1 MRFVVATIALSM
13 LAAQAFADAES
24 SADVARFGEPGSR
37 SWTVHVDN
45 DLFAFTDR
53 DSDYTAGV
61 AFSLGGDEARRHR
74 LSPHALLDRV
84 DAQFA
89 FADRA
94 SAEAHALDVGLLLFT
109 PQNLSAREPQF
120 DDRPYASL
128 VYVSGSNLRLDGARD
143 VAYQSS
149 LTLGVLGLP
158 LAETLHRSVHDL
170 VGSAEPRGYDHQ
182 ISDGGE
188 PTFRYAVARK
198 RLLASGS
205 YNERPYTLSFATGAS
220 VGYLTEANAEIGF
233 RWGRTSVP
241 WWSSLPASSEYAGH
255 APIGSER
262 RPLRSNRIE
271 ILFDMGVAARARLY
285 NSFLQGQFRD
295 STVEFSSS
303 EVDRL
308 LFEAW
313 FGVTGVLKNGL
324 SVSYTVRR
332 QTEELE
338 AGPAARAYTWASIG
352 VAQKF

>member
-1 MRFVVATIALSM
+1 MRSVATFIALSM
-13 LAAQAFADAES
+13 LAAEALADTQSIADA
-24 SADVARFGEPGSR
+24 ARFAEPDDR

-53 DSDYTAGV
+53 DSDYTAGF
-61 AFSLGGDEARRHR
+61 AFSLGGDEARGHP
-74 LSPHALLDRV
+74 LSPHALLDRM
-84 DAQFA
+84 DARLPFA
-89 FADRA
+89 SGAV
-94 SAEAHALDVGLLLFT
+94 AEAHAFDVGMLLFT
-109 PQNLSAREPQF
+109 PQDLSMREPQH

-128 VYVSGSNLRLDGARD
+128 AYVSASNLRVDAARD

-149 LTLGVLGLP
+149 LTVGFLGLP
-158 LAETLHRSVHDL
+158 LAETLHRNVHDL
-170 VGSAEPRGYDHQ
+170 VGSVEPHGYEHQ
-182 ISDGGE
+182 ISAGGE

-205 YNERPYTLSFATGAS
+205 YDDRPYTLRFGSGAS
-220 VGYLTEANAEIGF
+220 VGYLTEASAELGF

-255 APIGSER
+255 APIGSGR

-271 ILFDMGVAARARLY
+271 ILFDMGIGARARVY

-295 STVEFSSS
+295 SAVEFSSS
-303 EVDRL
+303 QVDRL

-332 QTEELE
+332 QTAELE
-338 AGPAARAYTWASIG
+338 TDPASRAYTWASIG
-352 VAQKF
+352 VAQQF